1 METQMTQEMYLKWG
15 YIVALCIVFVSVY
28 RDIRQHR
35 INIYLFIEGIF
46 LAVVTRVMT
55 DAPLK
60 EGVVGCIPGILF
72 LICGYMTRHAI
83 GYGDGWMFMII
94 GMCLGIQESVLV
106 LSICL
111 ILIAIY
117 GLFMM
122 VVRKKTRKTAVAVM
136 PWLFFSLL
144 IGCLM

>member
-35 INIYLFIEGIF
+35 INIYLLIAGSF

-60 EGVVGCIPGILF
+60 EGV
-72 LICGYMTRHAI
+72 
-83 GYGDGWMFMII
+83 DGWMFMII
-94 GMCLGIQESVLV
+94 GMCLGIRESVLV

-111 ILIAIY
+111 IFIAIY

>member
-1 METQMTQEMYLKWG
+1 MEN
-15 YIVALCIVFVSVY
+15 
-28 RDIRQHR
+28 R
-35 INIYLFIEGIF
+35 INIYLLIAGSL

-94 GMCLGIQESVLV
+94 GMCLGIRESVLV

-111 ILIAIY
+111 IFIAIY

>member
-35 INIYLFIEGIF
+35 INIYLLIAGSL
-46 LAVVTRVMT
+46 LAVFTRVLA

-60 EGVVGCIPGILF
+60 EGIVGCIPGILF
-72 LICGYMTRHAI
+72 IICGYMTRHAI

-94 GMCLGIQESVLV
+94 GMCLGIREIVLV

-111 ILIAIY
+111 IFIAIY

-122 VVRKKTRKTAVAVM
+122 VVRKKSRKTAVAVM
-136 PWLFFSLL
+136 PWLFFALL
-144 IGCLM
+144 IGCWM

>member
-1 METQMTQEMYLKWG
+1 
-15 YIVALCIVFVSVY
+15 
-28 RDIRQHR
+28 
-35 INIYLFIEGIF
+35 
-46 LAVVTRVMT
+46 MT

-94 GMCLGIQESVLV
+94 GMCLGIRESVLV

-111 ILIAIY
+111 IFIAIY

>member
-35 INIYLFIEGIF
+35 INIYLLIAGSF

>member
-35 INIYLFIEGIF
+35 INIYLLIAGSLFAVFIRV
-46 LAVVTRVMT
+46 LADV
-55 DAPLK
+55 PLK
-60 EGVVGCIPGILF
+60 EGIVGCIPGILF
-72 LICGYMTRHAI
+72 LICGYMTHHAI

-94 GMCLGIQESVLV
+94 GMCLGIRESVLV

-111 ILIAIY
+111 IFIAIY

-122 VVRKKTRKTAVAVM
+122 VVRKKARKTAVAVM

>member
-1 METQMTQEMYLKWG
+1 METQMMQEMYLKWG

-35 INIYLFIEGIF
+35 INIYLLIAGSL
-46 LAVVTRVMT
+46 LAVFTRVLA

-60 EGVVGCIPGILF
+60 EGIVGCIPGILF
-72 LICGYMTRHAI
+72 IICGYMTRHAI

-94 GMCLGIQESVLV
+94 GMCLGIRESVLV

-111 ILIAIY
+111 IFIAIY

-122 VVRKKTRKTAVAVM
+122 VVRKKSRKTAVAVM